1 MSNTEF
7 NTGVHGAGNWAPGT
21 TVREIEGH
29 FHKENEPQ
37 GAAPISET
45 GGVPNVDY
53 STKDKIK
60 DAVTGHSHGSGSHS
74 GAGIGS
80 SSTGSGLTGSHG
92 SSTGSGLTGSSAV
105 GTGSSG
111 LSGNHPG
118 TSDGATH
125 GISDVASRDL
135 NNHSSSSSTG
145 LGATGHSGQQGHGL
159 GTTTATGTGAPNSRV
174 GDSSNSGSLADK
186 AKSAVSGS
194 TNSSGRT
201 DADTNT
207 ASGKAQ
213 QVGQQGFNKATG
225 ADGAHSHAPEEK
237 FGAGGHHGSTDS
249 PTGVHGSTAPH
260 KEGVLEKIKHA
271 ISGDKK

>member
-1 MSNTEF
+1 MSTEF
-7 NTGVHGAGNWAPGT
+7 NTGVKGAGNWAPGT

-37 GAAPISET
+37 GAAPISED
-45 GGVPNVDY
+45 GGVPDVDY
-53 STKDKIK
+53 STKDRIK
-60 DAVTGHSHGSGSHS
+60 DAVTGHSHGS
-74 GAGIGS
+74 
-80 SSTGSGLTGSHG
+80 SSTDSGLTGSHG
-92 SSTGSGLTGSSAV
+92 SSTGSGLTGSGAV

-135 NNHSSSSSTG
+135 KEHSSSSSTG
-145 LGATGHSGQQGHGL
+145 LGATGHTGQQGHGL
-159 GTTTATGTGAPNSRV
+159 GTTTATGTAAPDSRV

-186 AKSAVSGS
+186 AKSAISGS

-201 DADTNT
+201 DAETT
-207 ASGKAQ
+207 TTSGKAQ
-213 QVGQQGFNKATG
+213 EVGQQGFNKATG

-237 FGAGGHHGSTDS
+237 FGAGGHHGSTES

-260 KEGVLEKIKHA
+260 KEGVFEKIKHA

>member
-1 MSNTEF
+1 MNNS
-7 NTGVHGAGNWAPGT
+7 T

-45 GGVPNVDY
+45 GGVPDVDY

-135 NNHSSSSSTG
+135 KEQSSSTTG

-159 GTTTATGTGAPNSRV
+159 GTTTATGTAAPDSGFMHSRC
-174 GDSSNSGSLADK
+174 GCGSC
-186 AKSAVSGS
+186 
-194 TNSSGRT
+194 
-201 DADTNT
+201 
-207 ASGKAQ
+207 
-213 QVGQQGFNKATG
+213 
-225 ADGAHSHAPEEK
+225 
-237 FGAGGHHGSTDS
+237 
-249 PTGVHGSTAPH
+249 
-260 KEGVLEKIKHA
+260 
-271 ISGDKK
+271 